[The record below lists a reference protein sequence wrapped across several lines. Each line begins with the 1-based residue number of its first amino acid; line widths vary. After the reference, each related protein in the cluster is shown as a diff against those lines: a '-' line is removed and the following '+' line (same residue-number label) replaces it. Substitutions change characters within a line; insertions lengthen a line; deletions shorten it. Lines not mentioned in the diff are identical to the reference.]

1 MGLGRESLQ
10 RFWTFDPKRE
20 LGLSQLTRGIYT
32 IGEKRS
38 PGAGQLV
45 DLTDQLVL
53 TIFGYLAS
61 VWLNHAFASSAVSKP
76 QCT

>member
-20 LGLSQLTRGIYT
+20 LGLSQLTRGTYT

-45 DLTDQLVL
+45 DLKKPSPHDAAKSPCRMPSN
-53 TIFGYLAS
+53 F
-61 VWLNHAFASSAVSKP
+61 VSYETVDSN
-76 QCT
+76 CR